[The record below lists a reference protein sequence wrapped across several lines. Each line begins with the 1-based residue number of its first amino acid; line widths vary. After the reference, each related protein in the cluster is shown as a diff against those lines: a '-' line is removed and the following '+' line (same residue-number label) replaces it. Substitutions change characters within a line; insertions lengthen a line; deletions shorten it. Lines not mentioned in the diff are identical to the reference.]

1 MQEAGGEEDGVE
13 QDDGG
18 SGGEVEDEGEGDA
31 RQHAGGGD
39 AGGDPQGGP
48 EAARQL
54 QGRGGGEHQQAGDQQ
69 RAHHAHAQH
78 DKQRH
83 QDGRQAR
90 EAFGAHAG
98 HAGLVGIEREKKDNW
113 LDGVAFFQNSF
124 NQPVVYLFPFGK
136 AYHDIWG
143 IEKLTFKWTAGLLY
157 GYLGEYSK
165 RVPLNYNGFSPA
177 VNVALAYQFTPVW
190 GGQILLGGSFLMFMI
205 NMRIP

>member
-1 MQEAGGEEDGVE
+1 MSFARLLRTFVALIVACLAASALAQEAPTAPFFDK
-13 QDDGG
+13 DDKFTL
-18 SGGEVEDEGEGDA
+18 SVSPYSY
-31 RQHAGGGD
+31 HFST
-39 AGGDPQGGP
+39 
-48 EAARQL
+48 
-54 QGRGGGEHQQAGDQQ
+54 
-69 RAHHAHAQH
+69 
-78 DKQRH
+78 DKTYTH
-83 QDGRQAR
+83 V
-90 EAFGAHAG
+90 F
-98 HAGLVGIEREKKDNW
+98 LVGIEREKKDNW

-165 RVPLNYNGFSPA
+165 RVPLNYNGFLPA

>member
-1 MQEAGGEEDGVE
+1 MSHTAAPKVAFIFDCDGTLVNSTPVWTYAQPE
-13 QDDGG
+13 LLHRHGVDVTVDDFAQFEHL
-18 SGGEVEDEGEGDA
+18 SLEDEC
-31 RQHAGGGD
+31 Q
-39 AGGDPQGGP
+39 
-48 EAARQL
+48 
-54 QGRGGGEHQQAGDQQ
+54 
-69 RAHHAHAQH
+69 
-78 DKQRH
+78 
-83 QDGRQAR
+83 
-90 EAFGAHAG
+90 
-98 HAGLVGIEREKKDNW
+98 
-113 LDGVAFFQNSF
+113 
-124 NQPVVYLFPFGK
+124 